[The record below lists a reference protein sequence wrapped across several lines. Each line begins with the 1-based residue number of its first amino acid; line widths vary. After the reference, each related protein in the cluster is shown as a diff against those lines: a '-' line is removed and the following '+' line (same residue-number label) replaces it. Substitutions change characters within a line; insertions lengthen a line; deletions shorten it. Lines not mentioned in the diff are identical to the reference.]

1 MSFRDDAQACRA
13 IAALLEAS
21 ALPRLRGLWTATG
34 PTSEAVELVEAGGG
48 PLSSGEAMMVRAAFD
63 FWNGQG
69 GATLDGLLH
78 VLDPRRA
85 GLVCGL
91 VLAVHEGG
99 EAVERWTAEHGGGR
113 GLRSV

>member
-21 ALPRLRGLWTATG
+21 ELPPLRGLWTPTG

-48 PLSSGEAMMVRAAFD
+48 AMSSGEAVMLRAAFD

-69 GATLDGLLH
+69 GATLDALLH
-78 VLDPRRA
+78 TLDPRRA

-99 EAVERWTAEHGGGR
+99 EAVERWIAGSR
-113 GLRSV
+113 K

>member
-13 IAALLEAS
+13 IVALLDAS
-21 ALPRLRGLWTATG
+21 KLPPLRGLWTPTG

-48 PLSSGEAMMVRAAFD
+48 PMSSGEAMMVRAAFD

-69 GATLDGLLH
+69 GATLDGILH
-78 VLDPRRA
+78 TLDLPRAR
-85 GLVCGL
+85 LVCSL

-99 EAVERWTAEHGGGR
+99 EAVEQWIATNGGG
-113 GLRSV
+113 GVA